1 MLLSV
6 KTLKGFN
13 LHSLDGA
20 IGSARELYFDDHHWN
35 IRYLI
40 ADTGGWLAGQL
51 VLLSPYAVTSVD
63 PEKQEVF
70 VDLTKKEIEG
80 SPKIGTDKPVSRQ
93 YEDSYYG
100 YYGYPNYW
108 TGPYSWGPY
117 PYVNR
122 DRNSWTLRREGMESW
137 DSHLRSTKEVCG
149 YHIQAPDGEIGHV
162 ADFIVDDETWAIRY
176 LVVDTTN
183 WLPGRKVLIS
193 PSWIE
198 RVSWTELKIITS
210 HTREAIK
217 AAPEFTSVALIT
229 RQYESRL
236 HEHYERRG
244 YWLDELVRN

>member
-1 MLLSV
+1 MRRGDAVLRA
-6 KTLKGFN
+6 TA
-13 LHSLDGA
+13 LHALNGTRDIRAAIRPEDLTPRADGA
-20 IGSARELYFDDHHWN
+20 IA
-35 IRYLI
+35 
-40 ADTGGWLAGQL
+40 
-51 VLLSPYAVTSVD
+51 AVVETA
-63 PEKQEVF
+63 EYR
-70 VDLTKKEIEG
+70 G
-80 SPKIGTDKPVSRQ
+80 
-93 YEDSYYG
+93 
-100 YYGYPNYW
+100 
-108 TGPYSWGPY
+108 
-117 PYVNR
+117 R
-122 DRNSWTLRREGMESW
+122 DRFVGLHSERWTLEQG
-137 DSHLRSTKEVCG
+137 KP
-149 YHIQAPDGEIGHV
+149 A
-162 ADFIVDDETWAIRY
+162 AIRY